1 MISIVTILTRGGEGV
16 KNPENLADVICEWP
30 PVLSMILPRKRLL
43 HKWFVVYFRMFMW
56 EGSLRLVCWNLGC
69 WNRKLCNN
77 SYCFLANRT
86 MYILGYIPGDNR
98 LYVSDKELHV
108 ISFQLLLSV
117 LEYQTAVMRRDFE
130 TADKVLPT
138 IPKEQRTR
146 VAHFLEKQGFKQQ
159 ALAVSNDLDHKF
171 ELAIQIGNLKVAYQ
185 LAVEIDSDQKW
196 TQLADLATESGN
208 LEMAQECLHK
218 AQNFGGLLLLATT
231 MGKNL
236 RLRVASVMEG

>member
-1 MISIVTILTRGGEGV
+1 
-16 KNPENLADVICEWP
+16 
-30 PVLSMILPRKRLL
+30 
-43 HKWFVVYFRMFMW
+43 
-56 EGSLRLVCWNLGC
+56 
-69 WNRKLCNN
+69 
-77 SYCFLANRT
+77 